1 MRRGRHLGQL
11 RIRTHFGHSLSFMVI
26 RATTAICIAPTW
38 LGPYTQR
45 VVVSRN
51 SRSETRFFMPATCQR
66 RAALSAKSIMQSEQ
80 RSRPLP
86 APNRCVEH
94 AVRGTR
100 HREDQS
106 VMISVTRPHIRVPPC
121 AALRALRSIPP
132 RRSCRTASLRHVG
145 IAWLHARP
153 LVAELCSA
161 SSLFPP
167 SPLSVE

>member
-26 RATTAICIAPTW
+26 RATTEICIAPTW

-106 VMISVTRPHIRVPPC
+106 VMISVTRPHIRVLPC
-121 AALRALRSIPP
+121 ARSAQFRRAVPAGPLRFVTSELHGYTRAHWSRSF
-132 RRSCRTASLRHVG
+132 
-145 IAWLHARP
+145 
-153 LVAELCSA
+153 CSA
-161 SSLFPP
+161 ASLFPP